1 MRWQEISAR
10 YNNDEWLLVE
20 ALAARTENGER
31 IFEDLVVHKPYTDA
45 KVALQEYAL
54 TRRKY
59 PKREFYVFQA
69 SNPAPSID
77 DMLTLWTMR

>member
-1 MRWQEISAR
+1 MLWQEISAQ
-10 YNNDEWLLVE
+10 YNDEWLLVE

-31 IFEDLVVHKPYTDA
+31 IFDNLVVHKPYSDA
-45 KVALQEYAL
+45 KLALKAYAE

-69 SNPAPSID
+69 SNPAPTLE
-77 DMLTLWTMR
+77 DMLALWKMR